1 MSRPQFVKDSSIE
14 TYHQIRDEGLLGTDQ
29 DKVYKYILANPDSTD
44 REIADGFGCIPNR
57 VRPRRKELV
66 NMNLV
71 QMHAKRV
78 CEITGRKAYSW
89 RITLK
94 PDLEM
99 ARRVKCAIKVRCPH
113 CEGKG
118 YTLDYG
124 TQN

>member
-14 TYHQIRDEGLLGTDQ
+14 TYHQIREEGLLGKDQ
-29 DKVYKYILANPDSTD
+29 DKVYKYIRANPDSTD
-44 REIADGFGCIPNR
+44 REIADHFQCIPNQI
-57 VRPRRKELV
+57 RPRRKELV

-78 CEITGRKAYSW
+78 CSITGRTAYSW

-94 PDLEM
+94 PDLVM
-99 ARRVKCAIKVRCPH
+99 ARKIKYATKIKCPH